1 MSISTI
7 GILLIITIILLLIV
21 IILVIFQFNKI
32 SLENARLQQIVSDEK
47 QDMQSNIVLHT
58 KNNILEGFGSINRG
72 LLDNNENLLLKFSD
86 LGTKLGS
93 TMFENSQLLSNN
105 INSFKDE
112 FKKNIN
118 EDFDKLNIKVESK
131 LDMINSKVEERLT
144 KGFEET
150 TKTFNNVIERL
161 SKIDEAQKK
170 IDSLSTNIISLQDV
184 LTDKKSR
191 GIFGEVQLYQILTSI
206 FGEKNDKIFN
216 TQYKLSTGVL
226 VDAIVF
232 APSPVG
238 NIGIDSKFPLENYK
252 RIYDQET
259 SDIRI
264 DSRQERILS

>member
-105 INSFKDE
+105 INSFKEYKIVRSIDIVHNIDDIICPLYELNQDE
-112 FKKNIN
+112 TEYIRNY
-118 EDFDKLNIKVESK
+118 E
-131 LDMINSKVEERLT
+131 
-144 KGFEET
+144 
-150 TKTFNNVIERL
+150 
-161 SKIDEAQKK
+161 
-170 IDSLSTNIISLQDV
+170 
-184 LTDKKSR
+184 
-191 GIFGEVQLYQILTSI
+191 
-206 FGEKNDKIFN
+206 
-216 TQYKLSTGVL
+216 
-226 VDAIVF
+226 
-232 APSPVG
+232 
-238 NIGIDSKFPLENYK
+238 LEF
-252 RIYDQET
+252 RIAG
-259 SDIRI
+259 
-264 DSRQERILS
+264 L